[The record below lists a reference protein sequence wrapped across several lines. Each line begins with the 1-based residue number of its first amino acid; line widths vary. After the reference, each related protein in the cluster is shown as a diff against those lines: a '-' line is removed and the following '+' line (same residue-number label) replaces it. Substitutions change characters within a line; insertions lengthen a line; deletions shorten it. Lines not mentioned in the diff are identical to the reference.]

1 MWQVM
6 AVGTPE
12 QQAAAKDA
20 IIDLRKT
27 LYGIL
32 ADGGRQPTPTGP
44 AMTRGWHS
52 GWQPGQPP
60 PQVQLW
66 WWGPGA
72 GAGPQR
78 PRPPTSPPS
87 TPTTPVRIGDAER
100 DTAMSDLGDH
110 FAAGRLSREEF
121 DERADQAMQ
130 ARFSTDLD
138 PLFADLP
145 KPAAGGHTQSGRPR
159 PAGGP
164 PPWAYAMWLLP
175 LRADRRGG
183 RRDLLPRAVRAL
195 GADLGG
201 GDPQDHRRDRRRSS
215 ATSSSVGQGHAERGH
230 RQSTLPGPSAELG
243 QGGVDGLLAQRIRR
257 RPGQPTDV
265 VGGEQVLGRQLVLG
279 RQRR

>member
-1 MWQVM
+1 
-6 AVGTPE
+6 
-12 QQAAAKDA
+12 
-20 IIDLRKT
+20 
-27 LYGIL
+27 
-32 ADGGRQPTPTGP
+32 
-44 AMTRGWHS
+44 MTRGWHS

-72 GAGPQR
+72 GTDPQR
-78 PRPPTSPPS
+78 PGADVSTS

-138 PLFADLP
+138 PLFVDLP
-145 KPAAGGHTQSGRPR
+145 KPAPAPPQSGGPR

-175 LRADRRGG
+175 FVLIAALVGG
-183 RRDLLPRAVRAL
+183 IFFHAPFLLWALIWVAVIL
-195 GADLGG
+195 KITG
-201 GDPQDHRRDRRRSS
+201 HRRR
-215 ATSSSVGQGHAERGH
+215 H
-230 RQSTLPGPSAELG
+230 RHQQLSRPGP
-243 QGGVDGLLAQRIRR
+243 R
-257 RPGQPTDV
+257 
-265 VGGEQVLGRQLVLG
+265 
-279 RQRR
+279 